1 MLEFNDYDGILF
13 VGDPHVWSLQPGT
26 RIEKSYTETILRK
39 LDDCVHIAIKNN
51 LYMIIL
57 GDLFHKQ
64 NENNI
69 DMLTK
74 LTRILKKLPQSC
86 ATVEGNHEKSQTKLS
101 DDVALSLLREAGVI
115 YTMEKNDLWA
125 KFNFK
130 DGRSCYVGATPY
142 GEKIPNKVALPTKEK
157 NRDIPI
163 VWLTHHDLDFGS
175 TYPGA
180 IAIKEIEGVSML
192 VNGHI
197 HGTKRSLTYGNM
209 RAHNPG
215 NISRLSSDMVD
226 HVPAVWKWVMENDFE
241 IESIILD
248 YQKNIFNTVDKEIE
262 VPKLPEQVEETINP
276 QQISQFVEKMEQ
288 HNSIYDPAKTDD
300 GVHVKESIQALGK
313 AMNLDDIFMKEM
325 LEIHEETMQQIN
337 DDL

>member
-1 MLEFNDYDGILF
+1 MLEFNKYNGILF
-13 VGDPHVWSLQPGT
+13 VGDPHVWSKTPDKRLDD
-26 RIEKSYTETILRK
+26 YTATILRK
-39 LDDCVHIAIKNN
+39 MDDAVHIALKHN

-57 GDLFHKQ
+57 GDLFHKKE
-64 NENNI
+64 ENNI

-74 LTRILKKLPQSC
+74 LTRILRKLPEPC

-115 YTMEKNDLWA
+115 YTMEKNGLWG

-130 DGRSCYVGATPY
+130 DGNSCYVGATPY
-142 GEKIPNKVALPTKEK
+142 GEKIPSKVELPAKEPNKAL
-157 NRDIPI
+157 PI

-180 IAIKEIEGVSML
+180 VEIKEIQGASML

-215 NISRLSSDMVD
+215 NISRLSTDMED
-226 HVPAVWKWVMENDFE
+226 HVPAVWKWEMKNGFE
-241 IESIILD
+241 IESIVLD
-248 YQKNIFNTVDKEIE
+248 HQKGMFNIIGKQIE
-262 VPKLPEQVEETINP
+262 VPKLPELVEEVITP
-276 QQISQFVEKMEQ
+276 QQISLFVEKMEQ
-288 HNSIYDPAKTDD
+288 QSSIYDPGQTDE
-300 GVHVKESIQALGK
+300 GVHVKEGIKALGK
-313 AMNLDDIFMKEM
+313 AMNNDDSFINEL
-325 LEIHEETMQQIN
+325 LEIHEETMKN
-337 DDL
+337 FHSDN

>member
-1 MLEFNDYDGILF
+1 MLEFNKYNGLLF
-13 VGDPHVWSLQPGT
+13 VGDPHLWSLQPGT
-26 RIEKSYTETILRK
+26 RLDKSYTATILKK

-64 NENNI
+64 EENNI

-74 LTRILKKLPQSC
+74 LTRILRKLPDTC

-115 YTMEKNDLWA
+115 HTMERNALWG

-130 DGRSCYVGATPY
+130 DGSSCYVGATPY
-142 GEKIPNKVALPTKEK
+142 GEKIPTVVEVPTKEPNK
-157 NRDIPI
+157 DTPI
-163 VWLTHHDLDFGS
+163 IWLTHHDLDFGS

-180 IAIKEIEGVSML
+180 IPIKEIQGVSML

-197 HGTKRSLTYGNM
+197 HGTKKPMTFGKM

-215 NISRLSSDMVD
+215 NISRLSTDMID
-226 HVPAVWKWVMENDFE
+226 HIPAVWQWTMEQKFE
-241 IESIILD
+241 LEPITLD
-248 YQKNIFNTVDKEIE
+248 YYRDVFDMIGKQIII
-262 VPKLPEQVEETINP
+262 PKLPDTVEAVITP
-276 QQISQFVEKMEQ
+276 QHISLFVDKMEEQ
-288 HNSIYDPAKTDD
+288 ANTYDPAKTDD
-300 GVHVKESIQALGK
+300 GSHIKNSIETLGK
-313 AMNLDDIFMKEM
+313 VLNKDDDFIAEM
-325 LEIHEETMQQIN
+325 LEIHKATIDNHMK
-337 DDL
+337 